1 MKELTFCLLLLTG
14 SLLFGQSSYFPPTT
28 NANWAT
34 LSLED
39 AGFSST
45 NEQALYDYLADTD
58 TDAFLLLKDGKI
70 VIEKYFG
77 DFTAFSPHVWNS
89 AGKSL
94 MAVAVGIAID
104 LDSLDINDPTA
115 DYLGTGWTSCPET
128 EDSIKVIHQLSM
140 TSGLFATPSNF
151 FCTSPECLECLT
163 DPGGRWSYH
172 NGPYTLLGEVVESAT
187 GQDLN
192 DFIAERIKQHTG
204 MTGQYRY
211 FGDNRIFLSNAR
223 SMARF
228 GLLMINGGHWDG
240 TAVLQDTSYFEAM
253 TNSSQDFNKSYGYLW
268 WLNGKASYRLPDLE
282 TEFEGPLLP
291 SAPAETFAA
300 VGKDGQLIN
309 IAPNQGLVMVRMGS
323 TPGNS
328 SLVVA
333 NYNDSIWT
341 KINDLTCTT
350 SIASV
355 DPNER
360 MRVFPNPATTEVRL
374 SATTG
379 LRWVTIYDGAG
390 RSLARLRLSGS
401 LADINLEAFPK
412 GLLHLRI
419 VTQSGDVLWRKVVRR

>member
-1 MKELTFCLLLLTG
+1 MKQSILSFLLLIG
-14 SLLFGQSSYFPPTT
+14 NVLFGQSSYFPPTT
-28 NANWAT
+28 SANWAT
-34 LSLED
+34 MTLEE
-39 AGFSST
+39 AGFCTT

-77 DFTAFSPHVWNS
+77 NFTAFSPHVWNS

-94 MAVAVGIAID
+94 MAVAVGIAAD
-104 LDSLDINDPTA
+104 LDSLNINDHTA
-115 DYLGTGWTSCPET
+115 DYLGRGWTDCPET
-128 EDSIKVIHQLSM
+128 EDSIRIVHQLSM
-140 TSGLFATPSNF
+140 TSGLFATASNF

-172 NGPYTLLGEVVESAT
+172 NGPYTLLGAVIESAT

-192 DFIAERIKQHTG
+192 DFIAERVKQHTG

-228 GLLMINGGHWDG
+228 GLLMLNRGNWDG
-240 TAVLQDTSYFEAM
+240 TPVLQDTSFFEAM
-253 TNSSQDFNKSYGYLW
+253 INSSQDFNKSYGYLW
-268 WLNGKASYRLPDLE
+268 WLNGKASFRLPDLD
-282 TEFEGPLLP
+282 TEFQGPLMP
-291 SAPAETFAA
+291 SAPAEVFAA

-309 IAPNQGLVMVRMGS
+309 IAPSQGLVMVRMGS

-341 KINDLTCTT
+341 KINDLNCTT
-350 SIASV
+350 STSEI
-355 DPNER
+355 DPNEGVN
-360 MRVFPNPATTEVRL
+360 VFPNPATDEVRL
-374 SATTG
+374 SAVSG
-379 LRWVTIYDGAG
+379 LSWVTIYDGAG
-390 RSLARLRLSGS
+390 RNLERLRLSGS

-419 VTQSGDVLWRKVVRR
+419 VTQSGSVLWRKVVRR